1 MLLIHINGGGFRKLE
16 LVRYLVYSEIEAASD
31 RAFRD
36 GISGPLMQ
44 GLKARVLHQLG
55 GVVLSKAHLADK
67 IMLEFCRF
75 STYSY
80 GRSRC
85 STINHIEYY
94 SEYHVPLQD
103 YI

>member
-1 MLLIHINGGGFRKLE
+1 
-16 LVRYLVYSEIEAASD
+16 
-31 RAFRD
+31 
-36 GISGPLMQ
+36 
-44 GLKARVLHQLG
+44 
-55 GVVLSKAHLADK
+55 
-67 IMLEFCRF
+67 MLEFCRF